1 MTRKTEAYWLEKY
14 NRWQINVY
22 RYGERRAFYSSVP
35 GKVGKHDAEA
45 KADKWLKTFET
56 AQKAHDALDMWLSDK
71 REKVGET
78 TYYSVAR
85 TANKWIRKLP
95 NKPLSALTVY
105 EMQKLLDEAATT
117 CAKSTVAYIASLL
130 AEWLKYCRL
139 RRWETPDLR
148 EGDLVVTGKATR
160 ARRAANSDELDALMH
175 ADLETDG
182 WYAYA
187 FKFAVLTGLRK
198 GELLGLQWQDVDLT
212 KSQITIARAIN
223 KFDNVTSGKTENALR
238 VIPLQHAATETLK
251 AQKQMLMDAGI
262 HGLIVFPSDLGLQTK
277 TTRFDSAWLKFAK
290 AHEIGITLHELRHTF
305 ISICKS
311 EMPEALLKQVVG
323 HSVQMD
329 TYKTYGHAVD
339 GDNQKIIDF
348 MDDSFRKTR

>member
-1 MTRKTEAYWLEKY
+1 MRKTEAYWLEKY

-35 GKVGKHDAEA
+35 GKVGKHEAEA

-56 AQKAHDALDMWLSDK
+56 SQKVHDALDMWLEDK
-71 REKVGET
+71 AQKVGET
-78 TYYSVAR
+78 TQYSVAGM
-85 TANKWIRKLP
+85 ANKWLRKLP
-95 NKPLSALTVY
+95 NRPLASLSVY
-105 EMQKLLDEAATT
+105 ELQKLLDETATT
-117 CAKSTVAYIASLL
+117 CAKSTVAHIASLIT
-130 AEWLKYCRL
+130 EWLKYCRL
-139 RRWETPDLR
+139 RRWETPDVR

-160 ARRAANSDELDALMH
+160 ARRAANSDELDALMR
-175 ADLETDG
+175 ADPEADG

-187 FKFAVLTGLRK
+187 FKLAVLTGLRK
-198 GELLGLQWQDVDLT
+198 GELLGLQWQDVDFA
-212 KSQITIARAIN
+212 KSQITVARAIN
-223 KFDNVTSGKTENALR
+223 KFNDVTSGKTANALR
-238 VIPLQHAATETLK
+238 VIPLQHAAVETLND
-251 AQKQMLMDAGI
+251 QKRMLQGAGI
-262 HGLIVFPSDLGLQTK
+262 HGLIVFPTDLGLQTK
-277 TTRFDSAWLKFAK
+277 TANFDYAWTKFANTHNI
-290 AHEIGITLHELRHTF
+290 AITLHELRHTF

-348 MDDSFRKTR
+348 MDDSFGKTR